1 MSPNEKTCNLLLKHC
16 QSCPQ
21 LQMQDIFKFIHQS
34 AFGCEHMVAS
44 LESATDYI
52 QKEYEAAD
60 LSGAPLIVPLDGA
73 YSRVCLTY
81 LDNGLSA
88 QTLGKLFYLSAK
100 AETNGKADVENKLS
114 VAAELARRG
123 KLPFSVKVFE
133 EAAEKWK
140 ADGYPAVHHS
150 DSFRNTYK
158 PAYRVI
164 ANKFV
169 PFLPLFAKLDQMLE
183 RGTVTLAIEGGS
195 ASGKSTLGTLL
206 ETLYGCTV
214 LHTDDFFLRPA
225 QRTPERYKE
234 VGGNID
240 YERFSEEVLLPLGK
254 REPIIYR
261 KFDCSAQT
269 LSEPHTVLPEKL
281 TVVEGVYSMHP
292 KFENYYNLSVFLDI
306 APELQAARIAKRNT
320 PELAKRFHD
329 TWIPLENLY
338 FEKMQTQNRCS
349 ITISVQK

>member
-1 MSPNEKTCNLLLKHC
+1 MNQTEKTYNLLLKHY
-16 QSCPQ
+16 QSYPQ

-34 AFGCEHMVAS
+34 AFGCEHMVSS

-52 QKEYEAAD
+52 QKEYETAD
-60 LSGAPLIVPLDGA
+60 LSDTPLVVPLDGA
-73 YSRVCLTY
+73 YSRVYLTY

-100 AETNGKADVENKLS
+100 AETNGKADAENKLS
-114 VAAELARRG
+114 VAAELVRQG
-123 KLPFSVKVFE
+123 KLPFSAKAFE
-133 EAAEKWK
+133 DAAKKWK

-150 DSFRNTYK
+150 DIFRNTYK

-169 PFLPLFAKLDQMLE
+169 PFLPLFATLDQMLQK
-183 RGTVTLAIEGGS
+183 GAVTLAIEGGS
-195 ASGKSTLGTLL
+195 ASGKSTLSTLL

-214 LHTDDFFLRPA
+214 LHMDDFFLRPE

-254 REPIIYR
+254 REPINYR
-261 KFDCSAQT
+261 KFDCGAQT
-269 LSEPHTVLPEKL
+269 LSAPFTILPEPL

-292 KFENYYNLSVFLDI
+292 KFGSYYNLSVFLNVP
-306 APELQAARIAKRNT
+306 PELQTARITKRNT

-329 TWIPLENLY
+329 TWIPLENRY
-338 FEKMQTQNRCS
+338 FAETQTQHRC
-349 ITISVQK
+349 TLTVSVQE